1 MLSSR
6 HYICGVTSSIVSVE
20 LVPSLSQMLESWSNL
35 IALSN
40 RNPRTIT
47 ADAMAVEA
55 MEKMESP
62 PSPVQFLPVV
72 NDNNVVCGIITLHG
86 LVSAGL

>member
-1 MLSSR
+1 MLSSIYLWC
-6 HYICGVTSSIVSVE
+6 HTSFIASVE
-20 LVPSLSQMLESWSNL
+20 LVPSLSQMLVLSNFP
-35 IALSN
+35 ALSN

-47 ADAMAVEA
+47 AEAMAVEA
-55 MEKMESP
+55 MEKMEAP

-72 NDNNVVCGIITLHG
+72 NENVVCGIITLHG